1 MNLYVV
7 RPDGS
12 WYVRPDITLV
22 RDADRFCLP
31 DDFSGARAWRCRC
44 FRIDKAGKAVMPRFA
59 RRYVSEWAPGICFYG
74 QRADSSC
81 TPYLDRSTWVAREF
95 QPLASLSEASVE
107 SALEAL
113 SRVSSQLSLRIGDFL
128 LLEYDSPAEL
138 QRGQTL
144 DNITIV

>member
-31 DDFSGARAWRCRC
+31 DDFSGAHAWRCRC
-44 FRIDKAGKAVMPRFA
+44 FRIDKAGKAVVPRFA
-59 RRYVSEWAPGICFYG
+59 RRYVS
-74 QRADSSC
+74 
-81 TPYLDRSTWVAREF
+81 EF

>member
-12 WYVRPDITLV
+12 WYARPDITLV

-31 DDFSGARAWRCRC
+31 DDCSGARAWRCRC
-44 FRIDKAGKAVMPRFA
+44 FRIDKAGKAVPPRFA
-59 RRYVSEWAPGICFYG
+59 RRYLGGWAPGICFYG
-74 QRADSSC
+74 LTAAGA
-81 TPYLDRSTWVAREF
+81 TPYLDRATWMDRSF
-95 QPLASLSEASVE
+95 Q
-107 SALEAL
+107 ALETLPDDVLNAAVDAL
-113 SRVSSQLSLRIGDFL
+113 QRVSGRLSLRIGDLL
-128 LLEYDSPAEL
+128 LLEYDQPAEL